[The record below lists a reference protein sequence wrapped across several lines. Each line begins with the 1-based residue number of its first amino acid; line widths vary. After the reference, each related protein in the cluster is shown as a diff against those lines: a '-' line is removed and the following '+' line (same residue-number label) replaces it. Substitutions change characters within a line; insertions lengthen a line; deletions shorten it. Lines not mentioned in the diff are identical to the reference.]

1 MQDKKEYLTL
11 EKKPMKTNEIFIK
24 SARILRGKESKH
36 LKINKL
42 INKIDKGKELK
53 KLQDKYPDYSIYFIT
68 IEK

>member
-1 MQDKKEYLTL
+1 
-11 EKKPMKTNEIFIK
+11 MKSNEIFIK
-24 SARILRGKESKH
+24 SARILKGKESIH

-53 KLQDKYPDYSIYFIT
+53 KLQDEYPDHSIYFIT

>member
-1 MQDKKEYLTL
+1 M
-11 EKKPMKTNEIFIK
+11 KPNEIFIK
-24 SARILRGKESKH
+24 SARILKGKESKH

-53 KLQDKYPDYSIYFIT
+53 KPQDKYPDYSIYFIT

>member
-1 MQDKKEYLTL
+1 
-11 EKKPMKTNEIFIK
+11 MKSNEIFIE